1 MKKMLQIY
9 IGENEENI
17 NDEKIFS
24 IKEKI
29 NPNIVKEK
37 IINDY

>member
-1 MKKMLQIY
+1 MLQIY